1 MKNRLISHFIK
12 KTTVK
17 VIIFAVLMFIVAAVG
32 QSMSPV
38 ISNNMALGQMQ
49 NSDEMY
55 ILMDTYYKVRPIV
68 SAAFAGIILL
78 FTGSVA
84 RDIFK
89 LVKTINTENEKEN

>member
-1 MKNRLISHFIK
+1 MKDCLIAHFIK
-12 KTTVK
+12 KTAVK

-55 ILMDTYYKVRPIV
+55 ILMDTYYKVRRIV
-68 SAAFAGIILL
+68 SVAFAGIILL

>member
-12 KTTVK
+12 KTAVK

-32 QSMSPV
+32 QSASPV
-38 ISNNMALGQMQ
+38 ISNSMALGQMQ

-55 ILMDTYYKVRPIV
+55 ILMDTYNRVRPIV
-68 SAAFAGIILL
+68 SVAFAGIILL
-78 FTGSVA
+78 FTGAIA